1 MMKSSLLAVA
11 LVAALAASAAGSGVV
26 FKDDSSPAGA
36 AAPPQRPAS
45 ATNVTF
51 GEGRHLRGL
60 RLPPGELDA
69 SLQDEYNEDAP
80 QGAAGGVRHGKNL
93 LDWIGLGTG
102 PETDPYLAR
111 MNHQCL
117 EGDFSE
123 CFKSRALASLDDF
136 FDKDL
141 YQLNDN
147 ARVIRLPG
155 VSLRSLASEPLEYS
169 TQPRADEPEWDQ
181 FVKFL
186 LRRVER
192 FLKSTAFEVNLP
204 QEVTGDGKYA
214 PRFIDDIATEVDYI
228 EDKTDTKFSRLRL
241 KKLLIPM
248 LVILK
253 LFKLKL
259 LLFLPLI
266 LGLASFKKLLGFFA
280 LVVPG
285 LIGFFKFCGKSD
297 LAGGYG
303 SFGHSNYYKQ
313 PPPHRYPPHHQPLY
327 PSGGPYTQYAAN
339 SAPYTPYTE
348 TVYQRDNESGHQA
361 QPAQGSGSIAFRDPE
376 ESSAHDLAYQ
386 GYQNY
391 KK

>member
-1 MMKSSLLAVA
+1 MNSALVVA
-11 LVAALAASAAGSGVV
+11 LVAAALVASAMGSGVV
-26 FKDDSSPAGA
+26 FKDDTA
-36 AAPPQRPAS
+36 APQRPAPP
-45 ATNVTF
+45 AAAVNATF

-69 SLQDEYNEDAP
+69 SLQDGGYAGEDAQ
-80 QGAAGGVRHGKNL
+80 QGPGGVRHGKNL

-102 PETDPYLAR
+102 PETDPYLAKI
-111 MNHQCL
+111 NNQCL

-123 CFKSRALASLDDF
+123 CFKSRALSSLDDF

-141 YQLNDN
+141 YPVNDN

-155 VSLRSLASEPLEYS
+155 VTLRSLAQEPYEFS
-169 TQPRADEPEWDQ
+169 TEARAEEPEWDQ

-192 FLKSTAFEVNLP
+192 FLKSTAIEVNLP

-228 EDKTDTKFSRLRL
+228 EDKTDTKFSRFRL

-266 LGLASFKKLLGFFA
+266 LGLASFKKVLGFFA

-303 SFGHSNYYKQ
+303 SFGHSNFYKQ
-313 PPPHRYPPHHQPLY
+313 PPPHRYPPHHQATPLY
-327 PSGGPYTQYAAN
+327 PHGGPYHQYAAG
-339 SAPYTPYTE
+339 SAPYTE
-348 TVYQRDNESGHQA
+348 TVYQRDAG
-361 QPAQGSGSIAFRDPE
+361 GSSSISFRDPE

-391 KK
+391 RK

>member
-1 MMKSSLLAVA
+1 MNAAMA
-11 LVAALAASAAGSGVV
+11 LVAVLAAALVATAMGSGVV
-26 FKDDSSPAGA
+26 FKDDSGA
-36 AAPPQRPAS
+36 PSRPAAS
-45 ATNVTF
+45 RPAEAAVNATAF

-60 RLPPGELDA
+60 RLPAGELDA
-69 SLQDEYNEDAP
+69 SLQDAYNEDSP
-80 QGAAGGVRHGKNL
+80 QHGPGGVRHGKNL

-102 PETDPYLAR
+102 PETDPYMAR
-111 MNHQCL
+111 INNQCL

-141 YQLNDN
+141 YDLNDN

-155 VSLRSLASEPLEYS
+155 VTLRSLAQEPYEYS
-169 TQPRADEPEWDQ
+169 TEARADEPEWDQ

-192 FLKSTAFEVNLP
+192 FLKSTAIEVKLP

-214 PRFIDDIATEVDYI
+214 PRFIEDIATEVDYI
-228 EDKTDTKFSRLRL
+228 EDKTDTKFSRFRL

-266 LGLASFKKLLGFFA
+266 LGLASFKKVLGLFA

-303 SFGHSNYYKQ
+303 SYGHSSFYKQ
-313 PPPHRYPPHHQPLY
+313 PPPHRYPPHHSAPLY
-327 PSGGPYTQYAAN
+327 PSGGPYHQYAAG
-339 SAPYTPYTE
+339 SAPYTEY
-348 TVYQRDNESGHQA
+348 RDNE
-361 QPAQGSGSIAFRDPE
+361 QPAAPSSSVAFRDPE
-376 ESSAHDLAYQ
+376 DSPAHDLAYQ

-391 KK
+391 KKK

>member
-1 MMKSSLLAVA
+1 MNAFGAA
-11 LVAALAASAAGSGVV
+11 LVVALAASAMGSGVV
-26 FKDDSSPAGA
+26 FKDDASPSPTAGA
-36 AAPPQRPAS
+36 STRPA
-45 ATNVTF
+45 AAANLTF

-69 SLQDEYNEDAP
+69 SEQPGD
-80 QGAAGGVRHGKNL
+80 VRQGKNL

-102 PETDPYLAR
+102 PETDPYLSKI
-111 MNHQCL
+111 NHQCL

-123 CFKSRALASLDDF
+123 CFKSRALSSLDDF
-136 FDKDL
+136 FDKDI
-141 YQLNDN
+141 YNVNDN
-147 ARVIRLPG
+147 ARVIRMPG
-155 VSLRSLASEPLEYS
+155 VTLRSLAQEPYEYS
-169 TQPRADEPEWDQ
+169 TEPRAEEPEWDQ

-192 FLKSTAFEVNLP
+192 FLKSTAIEVKLP
-204 QEVTGDGKYA
+204 QEVTADGKYA
-214 PRFIDDIATEVDYI
+214 PRFIDDIATEVDYL
-228 EDKTDTKFSRLRL
+228 EDKTDTKFSRFRL

-248 LVILK
+248 LIILK

-266 LGLASFKKLLGFFA
+266 LGLASFKKVLGFFA

-297 LAGGYG
+297 LGGGYG
-303 SFGHSNYYKQ
+303 SFGHSNFYKQ
-313 PPPHRYPPHHQPLY
+313 PPPHRYPHTSGPLY
-327 PSGGPYTQYAAN
+327 PAGHGGPYHQYAAG
-339 SAPYTPYTE
+339 SAPYTE
-348 TVYQRDNESGHQA
+348 TVYQRDNEAAPHGQSST
-361 QPAQGSGSIAFRDPE
+361 GSSSIAFRDPE
-376 ESSAHDLAYQ
+376 EAAHDLAYQ